1 MRRVIS
7 FFSKEEYINTLRIDW
22 CVSFF
27 FQNVYHLIWI
37 TPKDKCQPIIFDI
50 LIQGNKWPV
59 SFFMQEV
66 LEKTHLSSEFFN
78 LYLHQNYLEFSAD
91 IDDVVGKE
99 CPTKYF

>member
-1 MRRVIS
+1 MCKL
-7 FFSKEEYINTLRIDW
+7 FFSK
-22 CVSFF
+22 CVSP
-27 FQNVYHLIWI
+27 NMNN
-37 TPKDKCQPIIFDI
+37 PKRQMSTIIFDT

-91 IDDVVGKE
+91 IDDVVGKA
-99 CPTKYF
+99 CPNEYF